1 MAQED
6 VIVSVTREGYV
17 KRTSLRSYS
26 ASKPEEIG
34 MREGDYLLYSG
45 ELSTLDHV
53 LLITNKAN
61 VIYRPVHELPDLKW
75 KDAGEHISQTI
86 SNLSVDE
93 SILAVFPYQ
102 KSKQK
107 NICIHQQEWID
118 QANTNDRVRTMAHL

>member
-1 MAQED
+1 M
-6 VIVSVTREGYV
+6 TREGYV

-26 ASKPEEIG
+26 ASKPEKEIG

-86 SNLSVDE
+86 SNL
-93 SILAVFPYQ
+93 F
-102 KSKQK
+102 
-107 NICIHQQEWID
+107 C
-118 QANTNDRVRTMAHL
+118 R

>member
-1 MAQED
+1 
-6 VIVSVTREGYV
+6 
-17 KRTSLRSYS
+17 
-26 ASKPEEIG
+26 

-102 KSKQK
+102 KFKQRK
-107 NICIHQQEWID
+107 
-118 QANTNDRVRTMAHL
+118 HLYSSARMD